1 MNLEGPRLVVGH
13 VTQNSARVWGRGDAE
28 NPVMFV
34 KATGPDGKSRE
45 ESVRL
50 SAEDGYTG
58 VAQLD
63 SLQPSTHYGLEVS
76 YAASAEARQRT
87 HGREGTLK
95 TFPAPG
101 ETQPCTFLL
110 NSCNF
115 HGWGPFR
122 SNREADLR
130 RAEVAQGVDLV
141 IHAGDQV
148 YADKAPFSFTLED
161 FRKAYVRTW
170 GQPGTQ
176 QVLAGQANY
185 MLADDHEVVNGYAQD
200 GQLTRMQRA
209 ALWLRGHGAPRQEQY
224 ARLASNGIRAFDE
237 FQSAHGP
244 KSYGENA
251 RYYHFAHGQNQ
262 FFSMDT
268 RFERHNG
275 KREMVSEGQL
285 EALFQWMS
293 EHREQPKF
301 IITSSPFVLEKK
313 DSEEKWSSPEFSG
326 QRERLLDFM
335 AENKMGKV
343 VFLCGDIHA
352 SAHAS
357 MQITGKDGHEL
368 TVHELCASP
377 INGTLMRSRSQFLG
391 ESQAT
396 TPAGTSYR
404 VQLHEESFLGGTTLD
419 TSNSAVMKVHWDG
432 QRLDYEIY
440 RTRQGSEGPVR
451 QGGFTL

>member
-1 MNLEGPRLVVGH
+1 MVVGH
-13 VTQNSARVWGRGDAE
+13 VTPNSARVWGRGDAE
-28 NPVMFV
+28 NRVMFV

-45 ESVRL
+45 ESVQL

-63 SLQPSTHYGLEVS
+63 SLQPSTQYDLEVA
-76 YAASAEARQRT
+76 YAASTEAPARSLSRR
-87 HGREGTLK
+87 GAVK
-95 TFPAPG
+95 TFPTEA
-101 ETQPCTFLL
+101 QPCTFLL

-130 RAEVAQGVDLV
+130 RAEVARGVDLV

-200 GQLTRMQRA
+200 GQLTGMQRA
-209 ALWLRGHGAPRQEQY
+209 ALWLRGHGGPREEQY
-224 ARLASNGIRAFDE
+224 QRLAQNGLRAFDE

-251 RYYHFAHGQNQ
+251 RYYHFSHGVHQ
-262 FFSMDT
+262 FFAMDT

-285 EALFQWMS
+285 QALFQWMS
-293 EHREQPKF
+293 EHRDQPKF

-313 DSEEKWSSPEFSG
+313 DAEEKWSSPEFSG
-326 QRERLLDFM
+326 QRERILDFM
-335 AENKMGKV
+335 AQNKMEKV

-368 TVHELCASP
+368 VVHELCASP

-391 ESQAT
+391 ESQGT
-396 TPAGTSYR
+396 TPGGTSYKIE
-404 VQLHEESFLGGTTLD
+404 LNEDSFLGGTTLD
-419 TSNSAVMKVHWDG
+419 TSNSAVMKIHLDG
-432 QRLDYEIY
+432 SRLNYQIY
-440 RTRQGSEGPVR
+440 RTRTGDQQPAR
-451 QGGFTL
+451 QGGFTI

>member
-1 MNLEGPRLVVGH
+1 MKLEGPRLVVGH
-13 VTQNSARVWGRGDAE
+13 VTQDSARVWGRGDAE

-34 KATGPDGKSRE
+34 KATGPDGKSME
-45 ESVRL
+45 ETVAL
-50 SAEDGYTG
+50 SAANGFTG

-63 SLQPSTHYGLEVS
+63 SLKPSTRYGLEVRYGES
-76 YAASAEARQRT
+76 KAEW
-87 HGREGTLK
+87 HGSVK
-95 TFPAPG
+95 TFPSPG
-101 ETQPCTFLL
+101 DQQPCTFLL

-130 RAEVAQGVDLV
+130 RAEVARGVDLV

-148 YADKAPFSFTLED
+148 YADKAPFSFTLDD

-200 GQLTRMQRA
+200 GELTRIQRMD
-209 ALWLRGHGAPRQEQY
+209 LWLRGHGGPREQQY
-224 ARLASNGIRAFDE
+224 ARLAQNGIRAFDE

-244 KSYGENA
+244 KSYGENS

-262 FFSMDT
+262 FFAMDT

-275 KREMVSEGQL
+275 EKRMISEAQL
-285 EALFQWMS
+285 DALFQWLT
-293 EHREQPKF
+293 EHRDQPKF

-313 DSEEKWSSPEFSG
+313 DSEEKWSSPEFAG
-326 QRERLLDFM
+326 QRERIIDFL
-335 AENKMGKV
+335 AEKKMEKV

-357 MQITGKDGHEL
+357 MKIQSRDGGEL

-377 INGTLMRSRSQFLG
+377 INGTLMRSRQQFLG
-391 ESQAT
+391 QSQGT
-396 TPAGTSYR
+396 TAGGTVYA
-404 VQLHEESFLGGTTLD
+404 VKLHEESFLGGTTLD
-419 TSNSAVMKVHWDG
+419 TSNSAVMKVHLDG
-432 QRLDYEIY
+432 SQLNYQIF
-440 RTRQGSEGPVR
+440 RTRQGDEGPIR
-451 QGGFTL
+451 QGGFKI

>member
-34 KATGPDGKSRE
+34 KATAPDGKAIE
-45 ESVRL
+45 ETVSL
-50 SAEDGYTG
+50 SPTDGFTG
-58 VAQLD
+58 VAQLE

-76 YAASAEARQRT
+76 YGASAEARQRT
-87 HGREGTLK
+87 LGREGSLK

-101 ETQPCTFLL
+101 EAQPCTFLL

-148 YADKAPFSFTLED
+148 YADKAPFSFTLDD

-176 QVLAGQANY
+176 QVLSSQANY

-200 GQLTRMQRA
+200 GELTGMQRA
-209 ALWLRGHGAPRQEQY
+209 ALWLRGHGGPKEQQY
-224 ARLASNGIRAFDE
+224 QQLAQNGLRAYDE
-237 FQSAHGP
+237 FQNAHGP
-244 KSYGENA
+244 QSYGENS
-251 RYYHFAHGQNQ
+251 RYYHFAHGNHQ
-262 FFSMDT
+262 FFAMDT

-275 KREMVSEGQL
+275 DGKMVSEGQL
-285 EALFQWMS
+285 DALFQWMS
-293 EHREQPKF
+293 EHRDQPKF

-313 DSEEKWSSPEFSG
+313 DSEEKWSSPEFAH
-326 QRERLLDFM
+326 QRERIIDFM
-335 AENKMGKV
+335 AENKMEKV

-352 SAHAS
+352 SAHAT
-357 MQITGKDGHEL
+357 MKIEARDGSEL
-368 TVHELCASP
+368 NVHELCASP

-391 ESQAT
+391 QSQGT
-396 TPAGTSYR
+396 TPGGTDYQ
-404 VQLHEESFLGGTTLD
+404 VQLHEDSFLGGTTLD
-419 TSNSAVMKVHWDG
+419 TSNSAVMKVHLDG
-432 QRLDYEIY
+432 QRLNYEIY
-440 RTRQGSEGPVR
+440 RTRQGSEGPAR
-451 QGGFTL
+451 QGGFDL